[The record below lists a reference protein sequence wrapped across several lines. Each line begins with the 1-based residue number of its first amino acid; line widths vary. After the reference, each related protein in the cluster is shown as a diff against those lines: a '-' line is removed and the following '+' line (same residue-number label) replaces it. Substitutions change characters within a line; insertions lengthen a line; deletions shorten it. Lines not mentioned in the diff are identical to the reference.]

1 MIRGQDQG
9 GASPIPATGP
19 RALLTGG
26 PSHGKA
32 SVQEETGREPR
43 QAEARA
49 SEHRHGGAKPP
60 LQLASEG
67 MGPLGGDEAH
77 LFDGLTATAKGN
89 CVALMAIGL
98 DAIGIDMHHQS
109 TDLAAGTGGDR
120 HGRNGVGRSP
130 SAPPPEWL
138 QGLHSSPA

>member
-1 MIRGQDQG
+1 MGKQAPKRK
-9 GASPIPATGP
+9 PAGNP
-19 RALLTGG
+19 R
-26 PSHGKA
+26 P
-32 SVQEETGREPR
+32 
-43 QAEARA
+43 AEARA

-77 LFDGLTATAKGN
+77 LFDGLTAAAKGN

-120 HGRNGVGRSP
+120 HGRNGVGRPP
-130 SAPPPEWL
+130 SAPR
-138 QGLHSSPA
+138 QSGCKDCFSSPA